1 MGSWVFLTGASG
13 GGGLNQY
20 RRFAVYDTVAD
31 SSFYT
36 NALPA
41 NYLPQSNVSMGVIS
55 PYLFVT
61 PGGDRVNPLNVQ
73 PYYTL
78 NGVELTNLD
87 EITKQIY
94 SYYTHHDTFRLVYL
108 GSTLFW
114 LFTEQD
120 VLGDYYV
127 RVYKVNANGTATLYY
142 SIPMDAGSQHAIA
155 ANSKI
160 YVFYAGDGNRIRY
173 YTSSNGVSWTDN
185 LTTDSVVLATY
196 ASGYDVIADI
206 SATYGFAM
214 ASSPLADHGAFTV
227 DGGVNWTAASGI
239 PADIDFIVADANGV
253 FVTAAGHIYKSTN
266 GTSWT
271 DMGQPL
277 SGEAIYG
284 IEYGNSEY
292 IIFGEYGYAATT
304 TDFTSF
310 STFTDVDFEFQHIFA
325 AIYTTETVQ
334 AEPDIIATI
343 SATTN
348 SDIVSIQSTVNSAE
362 GSIQGTLKLDNASG
376 SFAARPV
383 ILYTYPG
390 GIKVDETTS
399 DGTTGAWEF
408 TQVSPGDYFVV
419 GLPSAEDS
427 EIYNRDFD
435 ADGIITV
442 A

>member
-31 SSFYT
+31 SSFFT
-36 NALPA
+36 GAFSSSF
-41 NYLPQSNVSMGVIS
+41 LPQFKAAMGVIS

-61 PGGDRVNPLNVQ
+61 PGGGRANPLNVQ

-87 EITKQIY
+87 EISKQIY
-94 SYYTHHDTFRLVYL
+94 SNYTHPDTFRLVYL

-127 RVYKVNANGTATLYY
+127 RVYKVNTDGTVTLFY
-142 SIPMDAGSQHAIA
+142 SIPLGAGSQHAVA

-160 YVFYAGDGNRIRY
+160 YVFYAGYGNRIRY

-185 LTTDSVVLATY
+185 LTTDSVVLPTY
-196 ASGYDVIADI
+196 ASGNDVIADI
-206 SATYGFAM
+206 SATYGFAK
-214 ASSPLADHGAFTV
+214 AASPLADYGAFTV
-227 DGGVNWTAASGI
+227 DGGANWTAASSI
-239 PADIDFIVADANGV
+239 PADIDLIIADANGV
-253 FVTAAGHIYKSTN
+253 FVAAAGHIYKSTN

-310 STFTDVDFEFQHIFA
+310 SIFTDVDFEFQHIFA

-334 AEPDIIATI
+334 AEPNNIAII

-348 SDIVSIQSTVNSAE
+348 SDTVSIQATVNSAD
-362 GSIQGTLKLDNASG
+362 GVIQGTLKLDNASG

-390 GIKVDETTS
+390 GVKVAETTS
-399 DGTTGAWEF
+399 DGTTGEWGF

-419 GLPSAEDS
+419 GLPSTEDF
-427 EIYNRDFD
+427 ETYNRDFD